1 MLLICFVFVVI
12 STSVAYLFC
21 VFGNKYFCCL
31 FVCFWVYMVVVIGT
45 SVAHL
50 FVLCLCGC
58 GNEHTCCF
66 LVVVFFCGCVNEH
79 LRCLFVLVFVGIST
93 SLAYLFLCAYVV
105 VVISTCR

>member
-1 MLLICFVFVVI
+1 MFVII
-12 STSVAYLFC
+12 STSVAYLFYVC
-21 VFGNKYFCCL
+21 GDKYFCCL
-31 FVCFWVYMVVVIGT
+31 FVVCVYVVVVKST

-66 LVVVFFCGCVNEH
+66 LVFVFFCGCVNEH